1 MNGYMSYAVIRKRHS
16 GGRSSF
22 FSLVTNNAPC
32 VKHNDVILTRPSID
46 GTAKTVEDT
55 ERFLKNALPVTVKDG
70 ETKSYRIAYAVH
82 ELLHPAENDAVNKE
96 DIPTRFVG
104 LIGVKTLGPHSL
116 VLRSDILPP
125 STFEPGCLTVEMG
138 YSYLPSAWGKGYAT
152 GAVRA
157 VIDACKRGKTF
168 WEPCDK
174 VFVRAIVSPENPAS
188 MRVMA
193 KSGMKELGM
202 HFWDGEGQ
210 SIFVGGKWRTTDELH
225 VFGTFVLE

>member
-1 MNGYMSYAVIRKRHS
+1 MENTLFTPQLKLTLITTAERGSQEFEWLHELRSNEKASFWSINGTSQT
-16 GGRSSF
+16 F
-22 FSLVTNNAPC
+22 
-32 VKHNDVILTRPSID
+32 
-46 GTAKTVEDT
+46 EDT
-55 ERFLKNALPVTVKDG
+55 EKFLRNTLPVTVENG

-82 ELLHPAENDAVNKE
+82 ELLHPTGNDEVSKE

-104 LIGVKTLGPHSL
+104 LIGAKPLGPQGL
-116 VLRSDILPP
+116 VLQPDILPP
-125 STFEPGCLTVEMG
+125 ETLEPGCLTVEMG

-152 GAVRA
+152 GAVTA
-157 VIDACKRGKTF
+157 LIDACKRGKTF
-168 WEPCDK
+168 WEPYDK

-188 MRVMA
+188 QRVMA

-225 VFGTFVLE
+225 VYGTFVVE